1 MNALPQPGSGTTN
14 LDLFVLILRWAGV
27 LAAVVQIAIEPLM
40 DNMLSVLLVLG
51 SSLVVL
57 EYLRITRTPVQ
68 YPVSSLALLGL
79 CLMTQYVSLLVQT
92 AYWKPL
98 VYMLKAPVETFL
110 MLGAVQVLAVLS
122 HWLYRHGWPFQAA
135 REFIADRVLAPIG
148 AFHVPS
154 PGSIWT
160 MAFFGALS
168 LLAGNQE
175 MGNVGGK
182 IFEAMGFFAWLPFM
196 IPIYYKKYGDRYCS
210 RNTQYVTLALYVLLL
225 IAIGVAR
232 NARQIMLIGPMQ
244 AAFMFFLMSLQS
256 PKPVD
261 KAVYRKLAIF
271 AVVGV
276 IGLQLIGDL
285 ATAMVVVRE
294 KNSRLPY
301 DERIAETVA
310 TLADRTRLELYRDKA
325 LAEARNAVYDEVYI
339 SNALLGRF
347 SETKFH
353 DNMMFLS
360 SRLSDAGRDEVRHML
375 MDRVLVILPQNILR
389 KFGVSINKDR
399 YSFSGG
405 DIYRYINGDGYALGS
420 FSTGSI
426 WVDVLSLSQIASP
439 FIVVFICLLCFVILD
454 GFSRRQPDILNVS
467 VVVLCSLWAVY
478 ANGIGGES
486 IAHKI
491 LFLFR
496 ELPQKTVMFL
506 AMYWALRLVTRRAT
520 RIDGVDVP
528 LKPDTF

>member
-1 MNALPQPGSGTTN
+1 MTTSDQPKTGSTN
-14 LDLFVLILRWAGV
+14 LDLFVRIMRWAGV
-27 LAAVVQIAIEPLM
+27 AAAVLQMVIEPTL
-40 DNMLSVLLVLG
+40 DNMAIVLLVLG
-51 SSLVVL
+51 SSLVVF
-57 EYLRITRTPVQ
+57 EYLRITRAPIE

-79 CLMTQYVSLLVQT
+79 CLMTQYVSLLAQS

-98 VYMLKAPVETFL
+98 GYMLKAPLETFL
-110 MLGAVQVLAVLS
+110 MLGAVQLLAVLS
-122 HWLYRHGWPFQAA
+122 HWLYRNLRPFQATK
-135 REFIADRVLAPIG
+135 EFIGERILAPIG
-148 AFHVPS
+148 AFNVPS

-182 IFEAMGFFAWLPFM
+182 IFEAMGFLAWLPFM
-196 IPIYYKKYGDRYCS
+196 IPLYLKKYGDRYGN
-210 RNTQYVTLALYVLLL
+210 RKVQYVMLVIYLLLL
-225 IAIGVAR
+225 IVIGIAR

-244 AAFMFFLMSLQS
+244 AAFMFFLMALQS
-256 PKPVD
+256 TKPVD
-261 KAVYRKLAIF
+261 KSIYKKLAVA
-271 AVVGV
+271 AVIGAV
-276 IGLQLIGDL
+276 GLQLVGDL

-301 DERIAETVA
+301 SERIAETIAV
-310 TLADRTRLELYRDKA
+310 LGDRTRLDLYRDNA
-325 LAEARNAVYDEVYI
+325 LAGARNSIYDEVYI
-339 SNALLGRF
+339 ANPLLARF

-360 SRLSDAGRDEVRHML
+360 SRLSDAGRDEVRRML
-375 MDRVLVILPQNILR
+375 MDRVMVILPQNVIR

-399 YSFSGG
+399 YIFSGG
-405 DIYRYINGDGYALGS
+405 DIYRFVNGEGASLGS
-420 FSTGSI
+420 FSTGSM

-439 FIVVFICLLCFVILD
+439 FIVVLICLLCFVILD
-454 GFSRRQPDILNVS
+454 GFSRRQPDIWNVS
-467 VVVLCSLWAVY
+467 VVVLCSLWPVY

-496 ELPQKTVMFL
+496 ELPQKTAMFL
-506 AMYWALRLVTRRAT
+506 AMYWALRLVTRRAE
-520 RIDGVDVP
+520 RLEGVYVP
-528 LKPDTF
+528 LKPVRV